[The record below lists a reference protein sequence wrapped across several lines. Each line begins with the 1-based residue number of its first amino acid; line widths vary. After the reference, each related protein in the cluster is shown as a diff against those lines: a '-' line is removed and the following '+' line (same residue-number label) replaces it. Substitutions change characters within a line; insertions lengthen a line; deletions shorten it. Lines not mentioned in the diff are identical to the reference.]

1 MAVIPFNKEFPHKA
15 GEVVTISPNLRRLT
29 CGNPSSFTFH
39 GTNTY
44 ILGHGSVGIVDP
56 GPPDEAH
63 IARLREVLAEKGEEV
78 SHIIVTH
85 THKDHSPGVQLMK
98 QWTDATT
105 YGYGPHGI
113 GARRNW
119 PFAGPEGG
127 DTSFVPD
134 VRVPD
139 GGTIKGDGWTLEAIF
154 TPGHISN
161 HLCFA
166 LKEDN
171 LILTGDHLMGWS
183 TSIVSPPDGDM
194 AHYMASL
201 HKMLARAEP
210 IYYPGHGGP
219 ITDPKAFVEAFIEHR
234 GEREQQILDCLAQHP
249 CHIPEM
255 VALIYI
261 NTPEHLHKAAGRS
274 VLSHLL
280 HMVEDGRV
288 SSPDD
293 PPGPESL
300 YRLP

>member
-1 MAVIPFNKEFPHKA
+1 MAIIPFNKEFPHKA

-39 GTNTY
+39 GTNSY
-44 ILGHGSVGIVDP
+44 ILGHGAVGIVDP

-63 IARLREVLAEKGEEV
+63 IARLREVLAEKGETV
-78 SHIIVTH
+78 SYVIVTH
-85 THKDHSPGVQLMK
+85 THRDHSPGVQLMK
-98 QWTDATT
+98 EWTDATT

-127 DTSFVPD
+127 DTSFDPD

-139 GGTIKGDGWTLEAIF
+139 GGTIEGDGWTLEAIF

-201 HKMLARAEP
+201 HKMLARSEP

-261 NTPEHLHKAAGRS
+261 NTPENLHKAAGRS

-288 SSPDD
+288 ASPDD
-293 PPGPESL
+293 PPGPDSL